1 MYLIFQCKDNE
12 FTCSDGG
19 CIDMYY
25 RCEGTFNCNDKS
37 DEDNCDLLIIDREV
51 YNKDYPPKPHQKAV
65 EVKVYFTIDAINN
78 IKEIDMTFSAKF
90 TITLEWYDERLRFSN
105 LNDGNFTNLA
115 KPERIT
121 EIWIPPLIFNNTKKN
136 LMITGNQGAGLFM
149 NKMGKAMLP
158 NHEEVYENLYF
169 DGVENVLIYR
179 MDMELTCA
187 CNFRLNHYPFDQQTC
202 EIEVNTLSLNQF
214 QSLK

>member
-1 MYLIFQCKDNE
+1 MF
-12 FTCSDGG
+12 
-19 CIDMYY
+19 Y

-37 DEDNCDLLIIDREV
+37 DEDECDLLIIDRDV
-51 YNKDYPPKPHQKAV
+51 YNKDYPPKPNRKAV

-90 TITLEWYDERLRFSN
+90 TITMEWFDERLRFSN

-136 LMITGNQGAGLFM
+136 LMVTGNQGAGLFM
-149 NKMGKAMLP
+149 NKMGKAILP

-179 MDMELTCA
+179 MDMELTCS
-187 CNFRLNHYPFDQQTC
+187 CLFRLNHYPFDSQTC
-202 EIEVNTLSLNQF
+202 NIEVIS
-214 QSLK
+214 